1 MKTLLLLLILT
12 SSIFALSINDSLLKV
27 HATLVPKIYLMD
39 YKFKDKLKNN
49 TITIAIMYESNAY
62 KHAKKLKGLIE
73 DRYKNGIK
81 SYSVQAKLVNYK
93 NIQNS
98 EANIYYLLP
107 SKSKLVKT
115 VVQKAASNG
124 ALTFSYLN
132 EDLKHGV
139 MISLNVSKKIKPLL
153 NLEAI
158 KTHKIALRPVLINIS
173 TIYTRELGSRIPLHL
188 EIRGFNFYR
197 VYKA

>member
-1 MKTLLLLLILT
+1 MKALLLLLIIT
-12 SSIFALSINDSLLKV
+12 SSLFALSINDSLLKV

-49 TITIAIMYESNAY
+49 TITIAIMYERNDY
-62 KHAKKLKGLIE
+62 RDAKKLKGFIE
-73 DRYKNGIK
+73 DKYKDGIK
-81 SYSVQAKLVNYK
+81 SYKVQAKLVNYE
-93 NIQNS
+93 NITSS

-107 SKSKLVKT
+107 SKIHLVKA
-115 VVQKAASNG
+115 VVKKAATNG
-124 ALTFSYLN
+124 ALTFAYLN

-158 KTHKIALRPVLINIS
+158 RIHKIVLRPVLINIS
-173 TIYTRELGSRIPLHL
+173 TIYTRELGSRIPLL

-197 VYKA
+197 VYQA

>member
-1 MKTLLLLLILT
+1 MRTLLLVLMLA
-12 SSIFALSINDSLLKV
+12 SSLFALSINDSLLKV

-39 YKFKDKLKNN
+39 YKFKDKLKNS
-49 TITIAIMYESNAY
+49 TITVAIMYERNDY
-62 KHAKKLKGLIE
+62 KYAKKLKVLIE

-81 SYSVQAKLVNYK
+81 NYSVHAELVNYK
-93 NIQNS
+93 NIKNS

-107 SKSKLVKT
+107 SKSKEIKAVVK
-115 VVQKAASNG
+115 KAASNG

-132 EDLKHGV
+132 DDLKHGV

-158 KTHKIALRPVLINIS
+158 KRHKITLRPVLINIS
-173 TIYTRELGSRIPLHL
+173 TIYKRELGSSDPIL

-197 VYKA
+197 VYEA